1 MGCGAEDLGL
11 LLVARYVARNRN
23 VLQVPIGI
31 TVHKQLAVELA

>member
-11 LLVARYVARNRN
+11 LARYVARNRN